1 MRRKTEI
8 EAKRKI
14 SNHSGEPAI
23 TQSYQAFRP
32 LALTALAMG
41 AFAGNSLLCRA
52 ALTNTTIDPAS
63 FTVIRLVSGAAFLS
77 LLVVWH
83 RKSMAGAGSW
93 CSATL
98 LFLYAAAFS
107 YAYVNLSA
115 ATGALL
121 LFGAVQVTMI
131 GIGMIRGERLN
142 PGQVVGAVLAL
153 AGLIGLLLPGITA
166 PEPIGAGLMI
176 AAGIAWGG
184 YSLRGRHATDATLAT
199 TGNFIRT
206 LPLAAL
212 LMLLAYGSLSID
224 ATGILLAIASG
235 ALASGLGYA
244 LWYAAL
250 PNLRASSAATVQLSV
265 PVITALAGA
274 LLLSEPISQRL
285 AIASFA
291 TLGGI
296 AMVIHYGRARSIAKT
311 EPPENGK

>member
-1 MRRKTEI
+1 MC
-8 EAKRKI
+8 
-14 SNHSGEPAI
+14 
-23 TQSYQAFRP
+23 
-32 LALTALAMG
+32 

-52 ALTNTTIDPAS
+52 ALANTTIDPAS
-63 FTVIRLVSGAAFLS
+63 FTAIRLASGAAFLS
-77 LLVVWH
+77 LLVAWQ
-83 RKSMAGAGSW
+83 RKSISGAGSW

-107 YAYVNLSA
+107 YAYISLSA

-121 LFGAVQVTMI
+121 LFGAVQITMI
-131 GIGMIRGERLN
+131 GVGFSRGERLTA
-142 PGQVVGAVLAL
+142 GQVTGAALAL

-166 PEPIGAGLMI
+166 PEPLGAMLMV

-212 LMLLAYGSLSID
+212 LMLLASGSLSID
-224 ATGILLAIASG
+224 ATGTLLAIASG

-250 PNLRASSAATVQLSV
+250 PYLRASSAATVQLSV

-274 LLLSEPISQRL
+274 LLLSEPISLRL
-285 AIASFA
+285 AIASIV

-296 AMVIHYGRARSIAKT
+296 AMVIHYGRARSIPNT
-311 EPPENGK
+311 EPPQNDK